1 MTKEIAFPKTVPECN
16 STTRRPNLP
25 GNLYMANNQAPVVQT
40 KDNYIYR
47 INLYPGDDAI
57 GFLLIC

>member
-1 MTKEIAFPKTVPECN
+1 
-16 STTRRPNLP
+16 
-25 GNLYMANNQAPVVQT
+25 MANNQAPVVHK

-47 INLYPGDDAI
+47 INLYPGGDAI